1 MADPPSSWLV
11 EDASNAADQGAAK
24 VRNHPDMKTSIRS
37 FLVLSA
43 IAIVLAACGTV
54 APSSS
59 PSNAPT
65 SSPPPSVAPSEAPE
79 ETEAPGPIV
88 VGTLTI
94 VPAAVDGPGESLAA
108 ALARDLADPVF
119 IRGFVFKDTD
129 GQVYFADEMTGSEQ
143 RVLVAGY
150 PTDGPTWDLGDAAI
164 TGLQEADG
172 VLFYEDAAIYGTIT
186 L

>member
-1 MADPPSSWLV
+1 
-11 EDASNAADQGAAK
+11 
-24 VRNHPDMKTSIRS
+24 MKTSIRS

-54 APSSS
+54 APSSP
-59 PSNAPT
+59 PSNEPT
-65 SSPPPSVAPSEAPE
+65 SSPPTSVAPSEAPSDAPE
-79 ETEAPGPIV
+79 ETPVPAPEVI
-88 VGTLTI
+88 GTLTI

-108 ALARDLADPVF
+108 ALAGDLSQPVF
-119 IRGFVFKDTD
+119 VRGFVFKDTD

-143 RVLVAGY
+143 RVRIAGY
-150 PTDGPTWDLGDAAI
+150 PTDGPTWDLGDAGL

-172 VLFYEDAAIYGTIT
+172 VLFYEDAAVYGTVS